1 MRRNMLR
8 VFCLLVIT
16 LPFIVPA
23 HAAPPDQPCEQECI
37 TNYSF
42 CSSSASLNR
51 AQCIQA
57 GNKLQYCNGVY
68 ATEQAVCEAAL
79 NDCLNNCQ

>member
-1 MRRNMLR
+1 MRTMLR
-8 VFCLLVIT
+8 VLCLLVIT
-16 LPFIVPA
+16 VPLIVVA
-23 HAAPPDQPCEQECI
+23 YGSPPDQPCEQECI
-37 TNYSF
+37 TTYSF
-42 CSSSASLNR
+42 CSAFASLNR

-68 ATEQAVCEAAL
+68 ATEQAACETAL

>member
-23 HAAPPDQPCEQECI
+23 QGAPPDDPCEEECF
-37 TNYSF
+37 TTYSF
-42 CSSSASLNR
+42 CSQSAAFNR
-51 AQCIQA
+51 TQCIEA
-57 GNKLQYCNGVY
+57 GNKLQYCNAVY
-68 ATEQAVCEAAL
+68 ATEQAACDAAL
-79 NDCLNNCQ
+79 SDCLNNCP